1 MKKVVLAFSGG
12 LGTIAALHLLRRQFG
27 RNVIA
32 FTANLG
38 QKGSTEALCERAI
51 ELGATSA
58 HIADLRER
66 FLREFVWPAI
76 RAGAVCPSG
85 YALAHALA
93 RPLIVAEII
102 RIAREEGAQYIAH
115 GCAGKSNDQ
124 VRFEV
129 SAAALGPELKVLAPL
144 REHRLLRL
152 DELVAYCRKHRLPT
166 EVGECR
172 FSITENLFGTSVQWD
187 RAPDAFADVPEGV
200 YRQTRALLET
210 PDEPADVLISF
221 NQGLPCAIDGESMSP
236 VPLIER
242 LRDLAG
248 LHGVGRLTTLED
260 RLIGIKML
268 EVYEQPAATV
278 LHAAVRALERMVLA
292 PDLAQFK
299 ELVSRRYADLAYQG
313 FWFSELREALE
324 GFVQKASRFVTG
336 DVRVRLQK
344 GTCRVTGVRS
354 RYGLYDQALAEP
366 TTEGD
371 LFPHSSV
378 QGFMETI
385 SQPIKTGRHDWAAPG

>member
-12 LGTIAALHLLRRQFG
+12 LGTIAALHLLRRRFG
-27 RNVIA
+27 RNVITY
-32 FTANLG
+32 TANLG

-51 ELGATSA
+51 ELGAASA

-66 FLREFVWPAI
+66 FLREFVWPTI

-85 YALAHALA
+85 YMLAHALA
-93 RPLIVAEII
+93 RPLIVAELI

-129 SAAALGPELKVLAPL
+129 SAAALGPELKVLSPL

-152 DELVAYCRKHRLPT
+152 DEIVAYCRKHRLPT
-166 EVGECR
+166 HVSDCR
-172 FSITENLFGTSVQWD
+172 FSITENLFGASVQWD
-187 RAPDAFADVPEGV
+187 RAPDAFAAVPETAF
-200 YRQTRALLET
+200 RQVRALADT
-210 PDEPADVLISF
+210 PDEPREVLISF
-221 NQGLPCAIDGESMSP
+221 NQGIPCAIDGESMAP

-248 LHGVGRLTTLED
+248 EHGVGRLTTLED

-268 EVYEQPAATV
+268 EVYEQPAATI
-278 LHAAVRALERMVLA
+278 LHTARASLERLVLA

-299 ELVSRRYADLAYQG
+299 DVVARRYADLVYQG
-313 FWFSELREALE
+313 FWFTELREALDA
-324 GFVQKASRFVTG
+324 FVQQSSRFVTG

-344 GTCRVTGVRS
+344 ATCQVTGVRS
-354 RYGLYDQALAEP
+354 RYGLYSQGLAEP

-371 LFPHSSV
+371 LFTHSAV
-378 QGFMETI
+378 QGYMETI
-385 SQPIKTGRHDWAAPG
+385 SQPIKAGRHDWR